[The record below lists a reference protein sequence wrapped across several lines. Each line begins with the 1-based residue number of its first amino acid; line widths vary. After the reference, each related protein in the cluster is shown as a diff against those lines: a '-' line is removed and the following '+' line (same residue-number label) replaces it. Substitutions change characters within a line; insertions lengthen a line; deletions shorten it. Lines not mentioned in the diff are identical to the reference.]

1 MSLGSITRGEL
12 TKHYRTPPRVL
23 PFGLLALLAPL
34 IPTQNLWSPNTHFTF
49 LLPVLL
55 DLLWIPFTYFRFKDP
70 FRYRTMAGAPQGVP
84 AVSIRHQLLLDLS
97 DAEEHLHMARE
108 LVQELKLRRAQLASA
123 LDSMGDS
130 ESDADD
136 DEAGGGHW
144 ELVFRHAHGDEP
156 DDGPGVSA
164 GNAGAHVE
172 PGADA
177 SGHVE
182 SGAGAVNAGAD
193 MSCIQCRSSDILDVD
208 ETTIRDLCAR
218 CLSKHIARRKRRH
231 RRHR

>member
-84 AVSIRHQLLLDLS
+84 AAFIRHQLLLDLS
-97 DAEEHLHMARE
+97 DAEKRLHMARE

-172 PGADA
+172 PGAGDDEG
-177 SGHVE
+177 SPSDEKCCGHC
-182 SGAGAVNAGAD
+182 GGTD
-193 MSCIQCRSSDILDVD
+193 FLIL
-208 ETTIRDLCAR
+208 EYMYMCQLCSTK
-218 CLSKHIARRKRRH
+218 SKRVFRIHRH
-231 RRHR
+231 T

>member
-1 MSLGSITRGEL
+1 MG
-12 TKHYRTPPRVL
+12 
-23 PFGLLALLAPL
+23 
-34 IPTQNLWSPNTHFTF
+34 
-49 LLPVLL
+49 
-55 DLLWIPFTYFRFKDP
+55 D
-70 FRYRTMAGAPQGVP
+70 
-84 AVSIRHQLLLDLS
+84 
-97 DAEEHLHMARE
+97 
-108 LVQELKLRRAQLASA
+108 LASA

-172 PGADA
+172 PGAGA

-193 MSCIQCRSSDILDVD
+193 MSCIQCRSSDIQAQGDASTEMNQCSVGFTSQSL
-208 ETTIRDLCAR
+208 L
-218 CLSKHIARRKRRH
+218 
-231 RRHR
+231 